1 MRAIFILFILINH
14 FTITTSWSLLQ
25 HHNKYQVRKNNYI
38 TTMSATTM
46 DSDSKGISDS
56 SSPLLISKM
65 NMIGDKV
72 KILLA
77 SQSPRR
83 REILDMMGLQNRY
96 THQPSPLDEEALQ
109 LELAEAEDITPSD
122 YARILAERKAEAM
135 GASMPSTNGEDITFI
150 IGSDTIV
157 DLDGCVMNK
166 PTSEADAHH
175 MLSKLSGNWH
185 QVHTGVAVY
194 SGTEIMFS
202 FTDTTSVKF
211 ANLSKKDIQSYVASK
226 EPLDKAGS
234 YGIQGIGGQLVEE
247 IRGDYFTVMGLPMHR
262 LSRELSK
269 AIDSLDIS

>member
-1 MRAIFILFILINH
+1 MRVILFILINH
-14 FTITTSWSLLQ
+14 FTIASSWPLLQ
-25 HHNKYQVRKNNYI
+25 HHNKHQVRQNNYI

-46 DSDSKGISDS
+46 DSDSL
-56 SSPLLISKM
+56 SPLLISKM
-65 NMIGDKV
+65 NIIGDKV
-72 KILLA
+72 KLLLA

-109 LELAEAEDITPSD
+109 LELAEQEITPKD
-122 YARILAERKAEAM
+122 YAKVLAERKAEAM
-135 GASMPSTNGEDITFI
+135 GASMPSTNREDITLI

-157 DLDGCVMNK
+157 DLDGHIMNK
-166 PTSEADAHH
+166 PVDEADAHD

-194 SGTEIMFS
+194 CGTQLMFS

-211 ANLSKKDIQSYVASK
+211 ANLSKKDIQSYIATE

-247 IRGDYFTVMGLPMHR
+247 ITGDYFTVMGLPMHR

>member
-1 MRAIFILFILINH
+1 MRATFIQYILINH
-14 FTITTSWSLLQ
+14 FAIASSWSLLQ
-25 HHNKYQVRKNNYI
+25 HHNKHQHKQSNNYI
-38 TTMSATTM
+38 TTMSAANKI
-46 DSDSKGISDS
+46 DSDGSMTNST
-56 SSPLLISKM
+56 LLISKM
-65 NMIGDKV
+65 KMIGGDKV
-72 KILLA
+72 KLLLA

-109 LELAEAEDITPSD
+109 IELAKQEITPSD

-211 ANLSKKDIQSYVASK
+211 ANLSKKDIQSYIASQ
-226 EPLDKAGS
+226 EPMDKAGS
-234 YGIQGIGGQLVEE
+234 YGIQGVGGQLVEE

>member
-1 MRAIFILFILINH
+1 MRAIFILISHL
-14 FTITTSWSLLQ
+14 TIASSWPLLQ
-25 HHNKYQVRKNNYI
+25 HYNKHQVRQNNYI

-65 NMIGDKV
+65 DIIGDNKV
-72 KILLA
+72 KLLLA
-77 SQSPRR
+77 SQSPQR

-109 LELAEAEDITPSD
+109 LELAEAEDINPSD
-122 YARILAERKAEAM
+122 YAKVLAERKAEAM
-135 GASMPSTNGEDITFI
+135 GASMPSANGEDIILI

-157 DLDGCVMNK
+157 DLDGHIMNK

-194 SGTEIMFS
+194 SGTEKIFS
-202 FTDTTSVKF
+202 FADTTSVKF
-211 ANLSKKDIQSYVASK
+211 ANLSKKDIQSYVASQ
-226 EPLDKAGS
+226 EPMDKAGS

-262 LSRELSK
+262 LSRELAK
-269 AIDSLDIS
+269 AIDTLDRN